1 MGIGPMLG
9 FRGLTASLALL
20 LLLSTALAACGEG
33 GDQQATPPA
42 GEQQSQ

>member
-1 MGIGPMLG
+1 MLGFLG

-20 LLLSTALAACGEG
+20 LLLSIALAACGESD
-33 GDQQATPPA
+33 DQQATPPA